1 MLTEYQDFRWGSHG
15 SGNFW
20 QLLYYRHC
28 SDNRKKKC
36 NEWLHTQNEIFY
48 WQLFVEE
55 CTSWILGIAIRA
67 EKTSPSTGAS
77 KRNASKKEKE
87 LNTSLSTQHD
97 EIVIT
102 PILGSSSPPL
112 PAHSHFGGKKPKQHK
127 PPKCIS
133 VLCKDEKE
141 KLNTRL
147 QDVNERELEGIK
159 EELSKCELVM
169 PFSIIKFWKIIE
181 YTTLFPEAFFYFL
194 LANFEAL
201 SA

>member
-1 MLTEYQDFRWGSHG
+1 MRL
-15 SGNFW
+15 N
-20 QLLYYRHC
+20 LYFC
-28 SDNRKKKC
+28 
-36 NEWLHTQNEIFY
+36 F
-48 WQLFVEE
+48 LFFLD
-55 CTSWILGIAIRA
+55 LGIAIRA

-112 PAHSHFGGKKPKQHK
+112 PAHSHFRGKQPKQHK

-133 VLCKDEKE
+133 VLCKEEKE

-169 PFSIIKFWKIIE
+169 PFSIIKF
-181 YTTLFPEAFFYFL
+181 
-194 LANFEAL
+194 
-201 SA
+201 

>member
-1 MLTEYQDFRWGSHG
+1 MRHSIAAFFLSLSSLETHWPLRKLRL
-15 SGNFW
+15 N
-20 QLLYYRHC
+20 LYFC
-28 SDNRKKKC
+28 
-36 NEWLHTQNEIFY
+36 F
-48 WQLFVEE
+48 LFFLN
-55 CTSWILGIAIRA
+55 LGIAIRA

-147 QDVNERELEGIK
+147 QDVKERELEGIK